1 MANPIPQVGGAVAAP
16 DPVAAGAIRRYE
28 ERLAK
33 DPADRPQ
40 TAGDIVRVLDTI
52 TSGSGTPT
60 MPAVMLGGA
69 IFPPLRLTLSWML

>member
-33 DPADRPQ
+33 DPAGLAFAPLADAYRKAGREEDARSLLARRP
-40 TAGDIVRVLDTI
+40 A
-52 TSGSGTPT
+52 
-60 MPAVMLGGA
+60 
-69 IFPPLRLTLSWML
+69 